1 MNAGDSR
8 MYGKVDPRRRV
19 LDRVLW
25 TALWACT
32 TTGCTLLR
40 QPPAPAPAAPD
51 CSQPLQEIARLQQA
65 LIDKDAEIGQLRA
78 QQNVQAKELRQTTG
92 EVARAEVKLR
102 RLATEAG
109 AASQLAEAEVALQ
122 SLTKSPPNGATAQRL
137 QAQQLVAAGSAAFAQ
152 GDYGAAVEFA
162 AQAQALVGMVKETQ
176 AASSARANGSR
187 VPDCRCSADARRQ
200 PSARAAGTLR
210 GDRRRAE
217 ARHAGLRARLPRRLV
232 ARTRRGQ
239 PRGLGVRRAVGGC
252 TTLRGEMTPHRD
264 GCSRRSAILMMTG
277 CNLRRAVYAVPAIA
291 FRLV

>member
-1 MNAGDSR
+1 

-176 AASSARANGSR
+176 AASSARARTEVAFPIAVALQTRVASHLRAQPGRSAAIVGVLKPATPVYALGYRGDWLRVRVEDSR
-187 VPDCRCSADARRQ
+187 VGWVFGALLEAAQ
-200 PSARAAGTLR
+200 PSA
-210 GDRRRAE
+210 E
-217 ARHAGLRARLPRRLV
+217 K
-232 ARTRRGQ
+232 
-239 PRGLGVRRAVGGC
+239 
-252 TTLRGEMTPHRD
+252 
-264 GCSRRSAILMMTG
+264 
-277 CNLRRAVYAVPAIA
+277 
-291 FRLV
+291 